1 MIQVVCIGFH
11 HSHVLAKA
19 NSPDLKALFPRG
31 CLIFDPESFRGK
43 GLYLHPKNGSGKIWE
58 AKKMNGTGADNVE
71 NDHHP
76 HSRRSCGYFLV
87 FKRRPPQEPPQ
98 QGSWKF
104 IFICAPSGFSS
115 FNPSN

>member
-1 MIQVVCIGFH
+1 M
-11 HSHVLAKA
+11 LAKA

-71 NDHHP
+71 NDHYP
-76 HSRRSCGYFLV
+76 HSPRSCGYFLV
-87 FKRRPPQEPPQ
+87 F
-98 QGSWKF
+98 
-104 IFICAPSGFSS
+104 
-115 FNPSN
+115 